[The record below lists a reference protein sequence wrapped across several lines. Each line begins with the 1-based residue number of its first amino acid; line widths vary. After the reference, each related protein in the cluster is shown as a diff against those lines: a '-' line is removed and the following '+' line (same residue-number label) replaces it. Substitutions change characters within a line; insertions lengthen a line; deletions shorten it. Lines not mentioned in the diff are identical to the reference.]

1 MIIGWYNKKMGG
13 KILAYCLLIC
23 MVFSSFMVMPSPVT
37 AAESWENNGIGL
49 SELVPE
55 NVVVFAG
62 NAMDESKM
70 GFLKNFYYLTE
81 DDLDD
86 LRDAT
91 SGGLEAYTHFGVEAW
106 ISDTLY
112 SSSDDH
118 GIPEWRYN
126 CFSGIDLE
134 AAFNGLGV
142 ATTSSTSL
150 RVKSTDGYSQT
161 LQNAFDQTRYYF
173 NPQGVQSTETVT
185 PILALKRSVASTLD
199 APSPESTLEV
209 PVTAAADYAP
219 LFAYGQQTA
228 NEDNNC
234 KFVKTVNSVV
244 AGTENVALTVKQ
256 DGESD
261 KQMSISEII
270 RQGVY
275 KTEYTFKS
283 SGSADFRTHEVTGI
297 PLTRLLTAMGVSV
310 GSGQGIQP
318 TTSDSYPTSAIARAD
333 MDKWFVAYDAK
344 ENGSQVENH
353 TALRLYG
360 PGQFGNQMI
369 VKHLKEL
376 TVTGEVTID
385 KSALY
390 SAISAANTKHDN
402 AAEGTETGQYAAG
415 SKAIF
420 KAAIEDAQEVA
431 DDSAAIQAEVD
442 QAIIDLAA
450 AEALFDAAKI
460 TGGKEEGGDAAN
472 AVFYIA
478 VKESADS
485 ATKYYYYTRA
495 ELEACATTQDYLYND
510 HSVIKTV
517 TARGALL
524 SALLADLDGVTITDD
539 MIIQYAEADGYHADQ
554 NTAIENSS
562 YKDKVSWLTTSH
574 FDSFTKEAARTTITY
589 EIHEEYLSPDENNVN
604 DPPGFFKDA
613 DKDSGYLR
621 AYRETGSGQ
630 NDANIGGA
638 NATVIKY
645 LMGVV
650 VSYNGALFSGKD
662 GYTLKAVSAK
672 NPDLSI
678 IADQKV
684 TGLVPGMEYAVQ
696 APSVVNAVLASG
708 ESPYQMITVGTGAT
722 QTITFKYTENPYF
735 YVTKGSDTVNY
746 TYTDLVKSSVQM
758 PDKDD
763 NTAPYGY
770 SRPMYYRYNGKW
782 LADLIGTEIM
792 NNSTVT
798 GFTIIAKDGTK
809 TEISKEEV
817 ADYFVAYNNTQ
828 SKTSTN
834 IPEGKRVTETYE
846 DARIIIPGEG
856 ENITGSSSTD
866 YTSAGKDVGVLV
878 AEAEGIVAKTGA
890 TGGKEEGGDA
900 ANAVFYIAVKE
911 SADSATKYY
920 YYTRAELEACA
931 TTQDYLY
938 NDHSVIKTVTARG
951 ALLSALLADLDG
963 VTITDDMIIQY
974 AEADG
979 YHADQNTA
987 IENSSY
993 KDKVS
998 WLTTSHFDSF
1008 TKEAARTT
1016 ITYEIHEEYLSP
1028 DENNVNDPPGFF
1040 KDADKD
1046 SGYLR
1051 AYRETGSGQNDANIG
1066 GANATVIKYLMGVVV
1081 SYNGALFSGKD
1092 GYTLKA
1098 VSAKNPDLSI
1108 IADQKVTGLV
1118 PGMEYAVQAPS
1129 VVNAVLASG
1138 ESPYQMITVGT
1149 GATQTI
1155 TFKYTEN
1162 PYFYVTK
1169 GSDTVNYTYTDLVKS
1184 SVQMPDKD
1192 DNTAPYGYSR
1202 PMYYRYNGKWLA
1214 DLIGTEI
1221 MNNSTVTGFTIIAKD
1236 GTKTEISKEEVA
1248 DYFVAYNNT
1257 QSKTSTNIPEGKRV
1271 TETYED
1277 ARIIIPGEGEN
1288 ITGSLSDD
1296 YTSAGK
1302 DVGVLVAEAEGIV
1315 AIVKSSGSPGGGGGG
1330 GVVTPTVNSVKIKTA
1345 PDKVV
1350 YDEGDALKLAGL
1362 EITLTYSDET
1372 TKDVAYA
1379 DFAGYDITVSPKNGD
1394 LLKAEDAEI
1403 LIAVNSKTAKQTIT
1417 VNARKVT
1424 AVAPPQAEQA
1434 GLKDVSGHWAAASID
1449 EMIEK
1454 GIVSGYPDGT
1464 FKPEQPITRAEFTV
1478 MLVKAFNLPA
1488 EGNKVFDDT
1497 AGHWA
1502 QGFIAAA
1509 SDAGIVSGISVGEFA
1524 PDALITREQMAVMI
1538 VNAAK
1543 IATSDE
1549 ELTLIDQNSIS
1560 AWARNAVASAVS
1572 AELIFGYPDQTF
1584 RPQDNASRAEAVSV
1598 IARALDTRQ

>member
-86 LRDAT
+86 LRVADNG
-91 SGGLEAYTHFGVEAW
+91 SKAYKYFGEEAW

-118 GIPEWRYN
+118 GTPEWRYN
-126 CFSGIDLE
+126 CFSGIDLK
-134 AAFNGLGV
+134 AAFNGMGV
-142 ATTSSTSL
+142 ATTSSMSL
-150 RVKSTDGYSQT
+150 KVKSTDGTAYT
-161 LQNAFDQTRYYF
+161 LQDAFDPTRYYF
-173 NPQGVQSTETVT
+173 NPQGQQSAGAVT
-185 PILALKRSVASTLD
+185 PILALKRSIASTLD

-209 PVTAAADYAP
+209 PATAADKYAP
-219 LFAYGQQTA
+219 LFAYGQETA

-234 KFVKTVNSVV
+234 HFVKTVNSVV
-244 AGTENVALTVKQ
+244 AGTEDVALTVKQ
-256 DGESD
+256 DGKND

-283 SGSADFRTHEVTGI
+283 SGAADYRTHEVTGI
-297 PLTRLLTAMGVSV
+297 PLARLLTAMGVSV
-310 GSGQGIQP
+310 AGGQGIQP
-318 TTSDSYPTSAIARAD
+318 TTSDNYPTSAIARAD

-344 ENGSQVENH
+344 ENGSQVENY

-385 KSALY
+385 KSALN
-390 SAISAANTKHDN
+390 SAISAANAKHDN
-402 AAEGTETGQYAAG
+402 AAEGTATGQYAAG

-431 DDSAAIQAEVD
+431 DDSAATQAEVD

-798 GFTIIAKDGTK
+798 GFK
-809 TEISKEEV
+809 
-817 ADYFVAYNNTQ
+817 
-828 SKTSTN
+828 
-834 IPEGKRVTETYE
+834 
-846 DARIIIPGEG
+846 
-856 ENITGSSSTD
+856 
-866 YTSAGKDVGVLV
+866 
-878 AEAEGIVAKTGA
+878 
-890 TGGKEEGGDA
+890 
-900 ANAVFYIAVKE
+900 
-911 SADSATKYY
+911 
-920 YYTRAELEACA
+920 
-931 TTQDYLY
+931 
-938 NDHSVIKTVTARG
+938 
-951 ALLSALLADLDG
+951 
-963 VTITDDMIIQY
+963 
-974 AEADG
+974 
-979 YHADQNTA
+979 
-987 IENSSY
+987 
-993 KDKVS
+993 
-998 WLTTSHFDSF
+998 
-1008 TKEAARTT
+1008 
-1016 ITYEIHEEYLSP
+1016 
-1028 DENNVNDPPGFF
+1028 
-1040 KDADKD
+1040 
-1046 SGYLR
+1046 
-1051 AYRETGSGQNDANIG
+1051 
-1066 GANATVIKYLMGVVV
+1066 
-1081 SYNGALFSGKD
+1081 
-1092 GYTLKA
+1092 
-1098 VSAKNPDLSI
+1098 
-1108 IADQKVTGLV
+1108 
-1118 PGMEYAVQAPS
+1118 
-1129 VVNAVLASG
+1129 
-1138 ESPYQMITVGT
+1138 
-1149 GATQTI
+1149 
-1155 TFKYTEN
+1155 
-1162 PYFYVTK
+1162 
-1169 GSDTVNYTYTDLVKS
+1169 
-1184 SVQMPDKD
+1184 
-1192 DNTAPYGYSR
+1192 
-1202 PMYYRYNGKWLA
+1202 
-1214 DLIGTEI
+1214 
-1221 MNNSTVTGFTIIAKD
+1221 IIAKD

-1330 GVVTPTVNSVKIKTA
+1330 GVVTPTVSSVKIKTA

-1478 MLVKAFNLPA
+1478 MLAKAFNLPA